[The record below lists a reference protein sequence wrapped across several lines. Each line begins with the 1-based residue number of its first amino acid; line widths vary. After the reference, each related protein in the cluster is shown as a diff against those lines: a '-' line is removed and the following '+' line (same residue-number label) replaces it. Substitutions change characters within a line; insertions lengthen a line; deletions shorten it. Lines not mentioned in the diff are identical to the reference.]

1 MSDTNVLQRTESSK
15 GKKIIFGSPRLGTS
29 LVLGIEGFA
38 LFTLYFIGYNLDP
51 FLIGIALAMGYLS
64 IAAGQFL
71 LGWISDAKYTKL
83 GRRKPYLIIFGPLL
97 GISFI
102 FLLLPALV
110 LPDMN
115 DKNSLFTWLLIWD
128 VIFRFCYAV
137 TTPYQAWMAEV
148 FPASERPEVSQVQNT
163 FNFIG
168 NGLMALTTLLV
179 FTDVFDK
186 VAANPDLI
194 PIEFLSIV
202 LIFGII
208 AIILFIVIVF
218 IMPTE
223 SKYEIDSSLWENLK
237 STVKNKNYLKVVLM
251 QGISGFAWS
260 IISTVMLTYT
270 EEVLSL
276 TGTEYLIVAVFF
288 LLSIFAFLYFWRKRI
303 EKSGKKKTLLLIF
316 LIGAIFL
323 PITLLGLI
331 AAVPSLILGLIF
343 IIGIGLI
350 LGGWYLFPYII
361 YADLAEDDEKTTGDL
376 KAGIYSGFPSIIL
389 NIFQAIGVFILGIIV
404 GLPDITIGITTF
416 SIGLV
421 IWGPI
426 CSLVLIVSYFYTKKF
441 VELDFKWEQE

>member
-71 LGWISDAKYTKL
+71 LGWISDAKYTKI

-110 LPDMN
+110 LPDMS
-115 DKNSLFTWLLIWD
+115 DKNSLFFWLLIWD

-179 FTDVFDK
+179 LTGVFEK
-186 VAANPDLI
+186 VAANPDVI

-202 LIFGII
+202 MAFGLI
-208 AIILFIVIVF
+208 AIILFIVIVVV
-218 IMPTE
+218 MPTE
-223 SKYEIDSSLWENLK
+223 SKYAINSSLWENLK
-237 STVKNKNYLKVVLM
+237 NTVKNKNFMKVVLM
-251 QGISGFAWS
+251 QGISGFGWS

-270 EEVLSL
+270 ELVLGL
-276 TGTEYLIVAVFF
+276 GGTEYLIVAVFF
-288 LLSIFAFLYFWRKRI
+288 LLSIFGFLFFWRKRI
-303 EKSGKKKTLLLIF
+303 EKSGKKQTLLLIF
-316 LIGAIFL
+316 AIAIIFL
-323 PITLLGLI
+323 PVTLLGLI
-331 AAVPSLILGLIF
+331 DAIPSLILGLIF
-343 IIGIGLI
+343 IIGVGLV

-361 YADLAEDDEKTTGDL
+361 YADLAEDDEKATGDL
-376 KAGIYSGFPSIIL
+376 KAGIYTGFPSIIL
-389 NIFQAIGVFILGIIV
+389 NIFQAIGVFILGIIT
-404 GLPDITIGITTF
+404 GLPNITIGSNTF

-421 IWGPI
+421 IWGPLV
-426 CSLVLIVSYFYTKKF
+426 SLILIVSYVYTKKF
-441 VELDFKWEQE
+441 VKLDFDWEKK